1 MVDISK
7 WVHSVAGAFHVVMAI
22 TGLLTGAYLL
32 LTLKGTKLHKIIG
45 YVFSIA
51 LLIVNV
57 SALFIYDF
65 NSGKPSVF
73 HYLIIISMFCL
84 IYGLYPMF
92 NKPFKTGRIR
102 RHLKGMT
109 GAALGL
115 WAAGATEY
123 FVRELA
129 YGLNPVQLI
138 TYSFAISV
146 PFAALVGWTIWHYIH
161 RTTWGKL

>member
-1 MVDISK
+1 MIEISN
-7 WVHSVAGAFHVVMAI
+7 WVHSTAGAFHVVMAI
-22 TGLLTGAYLL
+22 TGLFTGAYLL
-32 LTLKGTKLHKIIG
+32 LTVKGTKLHKSIG
-45 YVFSIA
+45 YVFSAA
-51 LLIVNV
+51 LFIVNA

-65 NSGKPSVF
+65 NDGRPSVF

-84 IYGLYPMF
+84 LYGLYPMF
-92 NKPFKTGRIR
+92 KKPFIPGRIKQ
-102 RHLKGMT
+102 HLKGMT

-129 YGLNPVQLI
+129 NGLNSAQLI

-146 PFAALVGWTIWHYIH
+146 PFAGLIGWAIWYHVH
-161 RTTWGKL
+161 RTKWGKL

>member
-1 MVDISK
+1 MTDITK
-7 WVHSVAGAFHVVMAI
+7 WVHSTAGSFHLTMAI
-22 TGLLTGAYLL
+22 TGLFTGAYLL
-32 LTLKGTKLHKIIG
+32 LTAKGTKLHKSIG
-45 YVFSIA
+45 YVFSAA
-51 LLIVNV
+51 LIIVNI

-65 NSGKPSVF
+65 NDGKPSVF

-84 IYGLYPMF
+84 LYGLYPMF
-92 NKPFKTGRIR
+92 KKPTSGRIQQ
-102 RHLKGMT
+102 HLTGMT

-129 YGLNPVQLI
+129 YGLNSVQLI

-146 PFAALVGWTIWHYIH
+146 PFAMLITWTIWYHIN
-161 RTTWGKL
+161 RTKWGKL

>member
-1 MVDISK
+1 MIEISR
-7 WVHSVAGAFHVVMAI
+7 WVHSTAGAFHVVMAF

-32 LTLKGTKLHKIIG
+32 LAVKGTKLHKSIG
-45 YVFSIA
+45 YVFSA
-51 LLIVNV
+51 AVFIVNL

-65 NSGKPSVF
+65 NAGKPSVF
-73 HYLIIISMFCL
+73 HYLIIVSMFCL
-84 IYGLYPMF
+84 VYGLYPMF
-92 NKPFKTGRIR
+92 KKSFIKGRIK

-129 YGLNPVQLI
+129 VGLNAGQLI
-138 TYSFAISV
+138 FYSMAISV
-146 PFAALVGWTIWHYIH
+146 PFAALIGWTIWYHVH
-161 RTTWGKL
+161 RTKWGKL